1 MSFALQARI
10 KEIEIR
16 LAEATALNERVKKLA
31 VLCEELNARL
41 KEIEEKRGPG
51 RPKLV
56 SNG

>member
-10 KEIEIR
+10 KEM
-16 LAEATALNERVKKLA
+16 EAKLTEAIALNERVQRLA